1 MKDHRARSMGDTA
14 SAVGS
19 MLLFVLFAVCM
30 LMAVAVAA
38 DTYSRIKT
46 GYQQS
51 FGTAASIKYISNK
64 LRAAENVTLL
74 EDGSAAA
81 IKSAG
86 TVSVIY
92 CGDGGLYEKNTV
104 PGGELTADGGE
115 LTADGGELISAA
127 SSLEFSEHDGL
138 YEITVGSGSSSSVI
152 LVRKG

>member
-38 DTYSRIKT
+38 DTYGRIKT

-74 EDGSAAA
+74 DGGKAAA
-81 IKSAG
+81 IESG
-86 TVSVIY
+86 GMVSVIY

-104 PGGELTADGGE
+104 TGGE
-115 LTADGGELISAA
+115 LTADGGELISTA
-127 SSLEFSEHDGL
+127 SALEFSEHDGL
-138 YEITVGSGSSSSVI
+138 YEITVGSGASSSVI

>member
-30 LMAVAVAA
+30 LMGVAVAA

-64 LRAAENVTLL
+64 FRAAENVTLL
-74 EDGSAAA
+74 DGGTAAA
-81 IKSAG
+81 VESG
-86 TVSVIY
+86 DTVSVIY

-115 LTADGGELISAA
+115 LISVADSLDISV
-127 SSLEFSEHDGL
+127 HDGL
-138 YEITVGSGSSSSVI
+138 YEITVWSGASSSVI

>member
-1 MKDHRARSMGDTA
+1 MRDYKGRNLADTA

-38 DTYSRIKT
+38 DTYGRIKT

-74 EDGSAAA
+74 EGGSAAA
-81 IKSAG
+81 IESGG

-104 PGGELTADGGE
+104 PGGDIS
-115 LTADGGELISAA
+115 ADGGELISSA
-127 SSLEFSEHDGL
+127 SSLDITEHDGL
-138 YEITVGSGSSSSVI
+138 YEITVGSGTSSSVI

>member
-74 EDGSAAA
+74 GDGSAAA
-81 IKSAG
+81 IESAG

-92 CGDGGLYEKNTV
+92 CGDGGLY
-104 PGGELTADGGE
+104 E

>member
-74 EDGSAAA
+74 EDGS
-81 IKSAG
+81 
-86 TVSVIY
+86 VIY

-104 PGGELTADGGE
+104 PGGE

-138 YEITVGSGSSSSVI
+138 YEITVGSGVSSSVI

>member
-81 IKSAG
+81 IESAG
-86 TVSVIY
+86 TVSRRGTY
-92 CGDGGLYEKNTV
+92 SRWRGAYFGGFLAGV
-104 PGGELTADGGE
+104 QRARRAL
-115 LTADGGELISAA
+115 
-127 SSLEFSEHDGL
+127 
-138 YEITVGSGSSSSVI
+138 
-152 LVRKG
+152 

>member
-1 MKDHRARSMGDTA
+1 MGDTA

-81 IKSAG
+81 IESAG
-86 TVSVIY
+86 TVSVRRPLAQTGSVRRILPMRAPFSPWQNLAKKFMNQTR
-92 CGDGGLYEKNTV
+92 GKRLPRGFRGVV
-104 PGGELTADGGE
+104 PGTSGGH
-115 LTADGGELISAA
+115 A
-127 SSLEFSEHDGL
+127 SP
-138 YEITVGSGSSSSVI
+138 
-152 LVRKG
+152 

>member
-51 FGTAASIKYISNK
+51 FGTAAS
-64 LRAAENVTLL
+64 
-74 EDGSAAA
+74 
-81 IKSAG
+81 
-86 TVSVIY
+86 
-92 CGDGGLYEKNTV
+92 
-104 PGGELTADGGE
+104 
-115 LTADGGELISAA
+115 
-127 SSLEFSEHDGL
+127 SLEFSEHDGL

>member
-74 EDGSAAA
+74 EGGSAAA
-81 IKSAG
+81 IESAG

>member
-74 EDGSAAA
+74 
-81 IKSAG
+81 
-86 TVSVIY
+86 
-92 CGDGGLYEKNTV
+92 GDCLLYTS
-104 PGGELTADGGE
+104 PSPRD
-115 LTADGGELISAA
+115 
-127 SSLEFSEHDGL
+127 
-138 YEITVGSGSSSSVI
+138 
-152 LVRKG
+152 

>member
-1 MKDHRARSMGDTA
+1 MKDHRAGSMGDTA

-30 LMAVAVAA
+30 LMGVAVAA

-51 FGTAASIKYISNK
+51 FGTAAAVES
-64 LRAAENVTLL
+64 
-74 EDGSAAA
+74 G
-81 IKSAG
+81 G

-115 LTADGGELISAA
+115 LISVAD
-127 SSLEFSEHDGL
+127 SLDISEHDGL
-138 YEITVGSGSSSSVI
+138 YEITVWSGASSSVI

>member
-81 IKSAG
+81 IESAG

-92 CGDGGLYEKNTV
+92 GGLYEKNTV
-104 PGGELTADGGE
+104 PGGE

>member
-81 IKSAG
+81 IESAG

-104 PGGELTADGGE
+104 P
-115 LTADGGELISAA
+115 GGELISAA

>member
-81 IKSAG
+81 IESAG

-92 CGDGGLYEKNTV
+92 CVDGGLYEKNTV
-104 PGGELTADGGE
+104 PGGE

>member
-81 IKSAG
+81 IESAG

-92 CGDGGLYEKNTV
+92 CGDGGLYEKNTG
-104 PGGELTADGGE
+104 PRRRAYSRWRGAYFRRLPRWS
-115 LTADGGELISAA
+115 SA
-127 SSLEFSEHDGL
+127 STTGFMKLQ
-138 YEITVGSGSSSSVI
+138 
-152 LVRKG
+152 

>member
-81 IKSAG
+81 IESAG

-115 LTADGGELISAA
+115 PPAVFGCIRVEKVIHAPPPHLCTLAA
-127 SSLEFSEHDGL
+127 CIRLPCL
-138 YEITVGSGSSSSVI
+138 
-152 LVRKG
+152 L

>member
-81 IKSAG
+81 IESAG

>member
-81 IKSAG
+81 IESAG

-104 PGGELTADGGE
+104 PAGNLQPMAGSLFRR
-115 LTADGGELISAA
+115 LPRWSSA
-127 SSLEFSEHDGL
+127 STTGFMKLQ
-138 YEITVGSGSSSSVI
+138 
-152 LVRKG
+152 

>member
-74 EDGSAAA
+74 EDGSLRPA
-81 IKSAG
+81 IESAG
-86 TVSVIY
+86 TVRRRHR
-92 CGDGGLYEKNTV
+92 LRRRR
-104 PGGELTADGGE
+104 PL
-115 LTADGGELISAA
+115 
-127 SSLEFSEHDGL
+127 
-138 YEITVGSGSSSSVI
+138 
-152 LVRKG
+152 